1 MNISKWAFGN
11 RNLVYFLI
19 AVLIAGESWALTI

>member
-1 MNISKWAFGN
+1 MDFSKWAFSN

-19 AVLIAGESWALTI
+19 AVLIVGGALSC